1 MAERVKS
8 GEIKMTSF
16 FAPYK
21 KELIVGPFCKLVE
34 AVLELL
40 IPLIM
45 AEIIDKGIALADW
58 KFVLEY
64 SGLIVLTCTAGLC
77 FALVCQIFA
86 SRCSQGYGTDVRNA
100 LFKHINTLSP
110 EQFDAFGTPSL
121 LTRLSG
127 DINQLQVA
135 VAMLIRLVVRAPFII
150 IGSVIMAIILNPK
163 LSVVFIIATPII
175 AVSLFFIMRSTI
187 PRYKKVQREVDDL
200 SAVTRENLSGVRVV
214 RAFAREEEERE
225 RFNKEAKQL
234 ARAASTVG
242 AVSALLNPVSLLII
256 NLAITAV
263 VYFGGDM
270 VNIGDMTQGE
280 VTAFVNYLTQISLAL
295 VVTANLV
302 VIFTKA
308 SASSARVKEVLNTS
322 PAITD
327 GEGVEWGEEGAPRV
341 EFKDVSF
348 GYGGNDVLRHISF
361 KVYPSK
367 VVGVI
372 GGTGSGKSTLVNLL
386 PRFYDAREGSVLID
400 GRDVRDFKLK
410 QLRDRIGY
418 VPQRTVLFS
427 GTIRENMLW
436 GNPGATDEDIWQAL
450 KTAQAEEFVSK
461 LPQGLDTPVNQGG
474 KNFSGGQRQRL
485 TIARALVRRPEI
497 VIMDDSASALDFAT
511 DLKLRTAIRHDL
523 TDTTT
528 FIVSQRATSVRHADL
543 IIVLDAGVPVGM
555 GRHGELMRT
564 CDVYREIVHSQEDK
578 EGQHDEK

>member
-1 MAERVKS
+1 MAGKKVA

-58 KFVLEY
+58 KFVLKY
-64 SGLIVLTCTAGLC
+64 SGLIVLACTSGLC
-77 FALVCQIFA
+77 FSLVCQIFA

-100 LFKHINTLSP
+100 LFKHINSLSS
-110 EQFDAFGTPSL
+110 EQFDDFGTPSL

-150 IGSVIMAIILNPK
+150 IGSVVMAIILNPR
-163 LSVVFIIATPII
+163 LSLVFIAATPVI
-175 AVSLFFIMRSTI
+175 ALALFFIMRSTV
-187 PRYKKVQREVDDL
+187 PRYKKVQKKVDDL
-200 SAVTRENLSGVRVV
+200 SKVTRENLTGVRVV
-214 RAFAREEEERE
+214 RAFAKEEEERE
-225 RFNKEAKQL
+225 RFDGEAKAL
-234 ARAASTVG
+234 AKAASVVG
-242 AVSALLNPVSLLII
+242 AISALLNPASLLII

-270 VNIGDMTQGE
+270 VNTGDMTQGE
-280 VTAFVNYLTQISLAL
+280 VTAFVSYLTQISLAL
-295 VVTANLV
+295 VITVNLV

-308 SASSARVKEVLNTS
+308 SASGARVKEVLNTS
-322 PAITD
+322 PSVTD
-327 GEGVEWGEEGAPRV
+327 GEGVEWGEDGAPRV
-341 EFKDVSF
+341 EFKHVFF
-348 GYGGNDVLRHISF
+348 GYGGNDVLQDISF
-361 KVYPSK
+361 KIYPSK

-386 PRFYDAREGSVLID
+386 PRFYDVRRGSVLIN
-400 GRDVRDFKLK
+400 GRNVKDYKLK

-436 GNPGATDEDIWQAL
+436 GNPGATDEDIMQAL
-450 KTAQAEEFVSK
+450 RTAQAEEFVAK
-461 LPQGLDTPVNQGG
+461 LPEGLDTQVNQGG

-543 IIVLDAGVPVGM
+543 IIVLDGGVAVGM
-555 GRHGELMRT
+555 GRHDELMRT
-564 CDVYREIVHSQEDK
+564 CEVYREIVQSQEDK
-578 EGQHDEK
+578 EGRHDD

>member
-1 MAERVKS
+1 MAGKKVA

-58 KFVLEY
+58 KFVLKY
-64 SGLIVLTCTAGLC
+64 SGLIVLACTSGLC
-77 FALVCQIFA
+77 FSLVCQIFA

-100 LFKHINTLSP
+100 LFKHINSLSS
-110 EQFDAFGTPSL
+110 EQFDDFGTPSL

-150 IGSVIMAIILNPK
+150 IGSVVMAIILNPR
-163 LSVVFIIATPII
+163 LSLVFIAATPVI
-175 AVSLFFIMRSTI
+175 ALALFFIMRSTV
-187 PRYKKVQREVDDL
+187 PRYKKVQKKVDDL
-200 SAVTRENLSGVRVV
+200 SKVTRENLTGVRVV
-214 RAFAREEEERE
+214 RAFAKEEEERE
-225 RFNKEAKQL
+225 RFDGEAKAL
-234 ARAASTVG
+234 AKAASVVG
-242 AVSALLNPVSLLII
+242 AISALLNPVSLLII

-270 VNIGDMTQGE
+270 VNTGDMTQGE
-280 VTAFVNYLTQISLAL
+280 VTAFVSYLTQISLAL
-295 VVTANLV
+295 VITANLV

-308 SASSARVKEVLNTS
+308 SASGARVKEVLNTS
-322 PAITD
+322 PSVTD
-327 GEGVEWGEEGAPRV
+327 GEGVEWGEDGAPRV
-341 EFKDVSF
+341 EFKHVFF
-348 GYGGNDVLRHISF
+348 GYGGNDVLQDISF
-361 KVYPSK
+361 KIYPSK

-386 PRFYDAREGSVLID
+386 PRFYDVRRGSVLIN
-400 GRDVRDFKLK
+400 GRNVKDYKLK

-436 GNPGATDEDIWQAL
+436 GNPGATDEDIMQAL
-450 KTAQAEEFVSK
+450 RTAQAEEFVAK
-461 LPQGLDTPVNQGG
+461 LPEGLDTQVNQGG

-511 DLKLRTAIRHDL
+511 DLKLRTAIRHNL

-543 IIVLDAGVPVGM
+543 IIVLDGGVAVGM
-555 GRHGELMRT
+555 GRHDELMRT
-564 CDVYREIVHSQEDK
+564 CEVYREIVQSQEDK
-578 EGQHDEK
+578 EGRHDD

>member
-327 GEGVEWGEEGAPRV
+327 GEGVEWGEAGAPRV

>member
-1 MAERVKS
+1 MAGKKVA

-58 KFVLEY
+58 KFVLKY
-64 SGLIVLTCTAGLC
+64 SGLIVLTCTSGLC
-77 FALVCQIFA
+77 FSLVCQIFA

-100 LFKHINTLSP
+100 LFKHINSLSS
-110 EQFDAFGTPSL
+110 EQFDDFGTPSL

-150 IGSVIMAIILNPK
+150 IGSVVMAIILNPR
-163 LSVVFIIATPII
+163 LSLVFIAATPVI
-175 AVSLFFIMRSTI
+175 ALALFFIMRSTV
-187 PRYKKVQREVDDL
+187 PRYKKVQKKVDDL
-200 SAVTRENLSGVRVV
+200 SKVTRENLTGVRVV
-214 RAFAREEEERE
+214 RAFAKEEEERE
-225 RFNKEAKQL
+225 RFDGEAKEL
-234 ARAASTVG
+234 AKAASVVG
-242 AVSALLNPVSLLII
+242 AISALLNPVSLLII

-270 VNIGDMTQGE
+270 VNTGDMTQGE

-295 VVTANLV
+295 VITANLV

-308 SASSARVKEVLNTS
+308 SASGARVKEVLNTS
-322 PAITD
+322 PSVTD
-327 GEGVEWGEEGAPRV
+327 GEGVEWGEDGAPRV
-341 EFKDVSF
+341 EFKHVFF
-348 GYGGNDVLRHISF
+348 GYGGNDVLQDISF
-361 KVYPSK
+361 KIYPSK

-386 PRFYDAREGSVLID
+386 PRFYDVRRGSVLIN
-400 GRDVRDFKLK
+400 GRNVKDYKLK

-436 GNPGATDEDIWQAL
+436 GNPGATDEDIMQAL
-450 KTAQAEEFVSK
+450 RTAQAEEFVAK
-461 LPQGLDTPVNQGG
+461 LPEGLDTQVNQGG

-543 IIVLDAGVPVGM
+543 IIVLDGGVAVGM
-555 GRHGELMRT
+555 GRHDELMRT
-564 CDVYREIVHSQEDK
+564 CEVYREIVQSQEDK
-578 EGQHDEK
+578 EGRHDD

>member
-1 MAERVKS
+1 MAGKKVA

-58 KFVLEY
+58 KFVLKY
-64 SGLIVLTCTAGLC
+64 SGLIVLACTSGLC
-77 FALVCQIFA
+77 FSLVCQIFA

-100 LFKHINTLSP
+100 LFKHINSLSS
-110 EQFDAFGTPSL
+110 EQFDDFGTPSL

-150 IGSVIMAIILNPK
+150 IGSVVMAIILNPR
-163 LSVVFIIATPII
+163 LSLVFIAATPVI
-175 AVSLFFIMRSTI
+175 ALALFFIMRSTV
-187 PRYKKVQREVDDL
+187 PRYKKVQKKVDDL
-200 SAVTRENLSGVRVV
+200 SKVTRENLTGVRVV
-214 RAFAREEEERE
+214 RAFAKEEEERE
-225 RFNKEAKQL
+225 RFDGEAKEL
-234 ARAASTVG
+234 AKAASVVG
-242 AVSALLNPVSLLII
+242 AISALLNPVSLLII

-270 VNIGDMTQGE
+270 VNTGDMTQGE

-308 SASSARVKEVLNTS
+308 SASGARVKEILNTS
-322 PAITD
+322 PSVTD
-327 GEGVEWGEEGAPRV
+327 GEGVEWGEDGAPRV
-341 EFKDVSF
+341 EFKHVFF
-348 GYGGNDVLRHISF
+348 GYGGNDVLQDISF
-361 KVYPSK
+361 KIYPSK

-386 PRFYDAREGSVLID
+386 PRFYDVRRGSVLIN
-400 GRDVRDFKLK
+400 GRNVKDYKLK

-436 GNPGATDEDIWQAL
+436 GNPGATDEDIMQAL
-450 KTAQAEEFVSK
+450 RTAQAEEFVAK
-461 LPQGLDTPVNQGG
+461 LPEGLDTQVNQGG

-523 TDTTT
+523 RDTTT

-543 IIVLDAGVPVGM
+543 IIVLDGGVAVGM
-555 GRHGELMRT
+555 GRHDELMRT
-564 CDVYREIVHSQEDK
+564 CEVYREIVQSQEDK
-578 EGQHDEK
+578 EGRHDD

>member
-1 MAERVKS
+1 MAGKKVA

-58 KFVLEY
+58 KFVLKY
-64 SGLIVLTCTAGLC
+64 SGLIVLACTSGLC
-77 FALVCQIFA
+77 FSLVCQIFA

-100 LFKHINTLSP
+100 LFKHINSLSS
-110 EQFDAFGTPSL
+110 EQFDDFGTPSL

-150 IGSVIMAIILNPK
+150 IGSVVMAIILNPR
-163 LSVVFIIATPII
+163 LSLVFIAATPVI
-175 AVSLFFIMRSTI
+175 ALALFFIMRSTV
-187 PRYKKVQREVDDL
+187 PRYKKVQKKVDDL
-200 SAVTRENLSGVRVV
+200 SKVTRENLTGVRVV
-214 RAFAREEEERE
+214 RAFAKEEEERE
-225 RFNKEAKQL
+225 RFDGEAKAL
-234 ARAASTVG
+234 AKAASVVG
-242 AVSALLNPVSLLII
+242 AISALLNPVSLLII

-270 VNIGDMTQGE
+270 VNTGDMTQGE
-280 VTAFVNYLTQISLAL
+280 VTAFVSYLTQISLAL
-295 VVTANLV
+295 VITANLV

-308 SASSARVKEVLNTS
+308 SASGARVKEVLNTS
-322 PAITD
+322 PSITD
-327 GEGVEWGEEGAPRV
+327 GEGVEWGEDGAPRV
-341 EFKDVSF
+341 EFKHVFF
-348 GYGGNDVLRHISF
+348 GYGGNDVLQDISF
-361 KVYPSK
+361 KIYPSK

-386 PRFYDAREGSVLID
+386 PRFYDVRRGSVLIN
-400 GRDVRDFKLK
+400 GRNVKDYKLK

-436 GNPGATDEDIWQAL
+436 GNPGATDEDIMQAL
-450 KTAQAEEFVSK
+450 RTAQAEEFVAK
-461 LPQGLDTPVNQGG
+461 LPEGLDTQVNQGG

-543 IIVLDAGVPVGM
+543 IIVLDGGVAVGM
-555 GRHGELMRT
+555 GRHDELMRT
-564 CDVYREIVHSQEDK
+564 CEVYREIVQSQEDK
-578 EGQHDEK
+578 EGRHDD

>member
-1 MAERVKS
+1 MAGKKVA

-58 KFVLEY
+58 KFVLKY
-64 SGLIVLTCTAGLC
+64 SGLIVLACTSGLC
-77 FALVCQIFA
+77 FSLVCQIFA

-100 LFKHINTLSP
+100 LFKHINSLSS
-110 EQFDAFGTPSL
+110 EQFDDFGTPSL

-150 IGSVIMAIILNPK
+150 IGSVVMAIILNPR
-163 LSVVFIIATPII
+163 LSLVFIAATPVI
-175 AVSLFFIMRSTI
+175 ALALFFIMRSTV
-187 PRYKKVQREVDDL
+187 PRYKKVQKKVDDL
-200 SAVTRENLSGVRVV
+200 SKVTRENLTGVRVV
-214 RAFAREEEERE
+214 RAFAKEEEERE
-225 RFNKEAKQL
+225 RFDGEAKAL
-234 ARAASTVG
+234 AKAASVVG
-242 AVSALLNPVSLLII
+242 AISALLNPVSLLII

-270 VNIGDMTQGE
+270 VNTGDMTQGE
-280 VTAFVNYLTQISLAL
+280 VTAFVSYLTQISLAL
-295 VVTANLV
+295 VITANLV

-308 SASSARVKEVLNTS
+308 SASGARVKEVLNTS
-322 PAITD
+322 PSVTD
-327 GEGVEWGEEGAPRV
+327 GEGVEWGEDGAPRV
-341 EFKDVSF
+341 EFKHVFF
-348 GYGGNDVLRHISF
+348 GYGGNDVLQDISF
-361 KVYPSK
+361 KIYPSK

-386 PRFYDAREGSVLID
+386 PRFYDVRRGSVLIN
-400 GRDVRDFKLK
+400 GRNVKDYKLK

-436 GNPGATDEDIWQAL
+436 GNPGATDEDIMQAL
-450 KTAQAEEFVSK
+450 RTAQAEEFVAK
-461 LPQGLDTPVNQGG
+461 LPEGLDTQVNQGG

-511 DLKLRTAIRHDL
+511 DLKLRTAIRHNL

-543 IIVLDAGVPVGM
+543 IIVLDGGIAVGM
-555 GRHGELMRT
+555 GRHDELMRT
-564 CDVYREIVHSQEDK
+564 CEVYREIVQSQEDK
-578 EGQHDEK
+578 EGRHDD

>member
-1 MAERVKS
+1 MAERVNS
-8 GEIKMTSF
+8 GQLKMTSF

-45 AEIIDKGIALADW
+45 AEIIDNGIAKADW

-64 SGLIVLTCTAGLC
+64 SGLIALTCTAGLC

-86 SRCSQGYGTDVRNA
+86 SRCSQGFGTDVRNA
-100 LFKHINTLSP
+100 LFKHINSLSP
-110 EQFDAFGTPSL
+110 EQFDDFGTPSL

-150 IGSVIMAIILNPK
+150 IGSVIMAVILNPK

-175 AVSLFFIMRSTI
+175 AAALFFIMRSTI
-187 PRYKKVQREVDDL
+187 PRYKKVQRKVDDL
-200 SAVTRENLSGVRVV
+200 SAVTRENLTGVRVV
-214 RAFAREEEERE
+214 RAFAKEEEERE
-225 RFNKEAKQL
+225 RFDEEAKQL
-234 ARAASTVG
+234 AKAASVVG

-263 VYFGGDM
+263 VYFGGNM
-270 VNIGDMTQGE
+270 VNTGSMTQGE

-308 SASSARVKEVLNTS
+308 SASGARVREVLNTAPS
-322 PAITD
+322 ITD
-327 GEGVEWGEEGAPRV
+327 GEGVQWGEEGAPRV

-348 GYGGNDVLRHISF
+348 GYGGNDVLQNISF

-372 GGTGSGKSTLVNLL
+372 GGTGSGKSTLVNLM
-386 PRFYDAREGSVLID
+386 PRFYDTRKGSVLID
-400 GRDVRDFKLK
+400 GRDVRDYKLK

-427 GTIRENMLW
+427 GTIRDNMLW

-461 LPQGLDTPVNQGG
+461 LPEGLDTPVNQGG

-543 IIVLDAGVPVGM
+543 IIVLDGGIPVGM
-555 GRHGELMRT
+555 GRHDELMRT
-564 CDVYREIVHSQEDK
+564 CEVYREIVHSQEDK

>member
-1 MAERVKS
+1 
-8 GEIKMTSF
+8 MTSF

-21 KELIVGPFCKLVE
+21 KELIVGPFCKFVE

-45 AEIIDKGIALADW
+45 AEIIDNGIAKADW

-175 AVSLFFIMRSTI
+175 AVALFFIMRSTI
-187 PRYKKVQREVDDL
+187 PKYKKVQRKVDDL

-214 RAFAREEEERE
+214 RAFAKEEEERE
-225 RFNKEAKQL
+225 RFNREAKQL
-234 ARAASTVG
+234 ARAASVVG

-270 VNIGDMTQGE
+270 VNTGSMTQGE

-308 SASSARVKEVLNTS
+308 SASGARVKEVLNTS
-322 PAITD
+322 PSIVD

-341 EFKDVSF
+341 EFKNVSF
-348 GYGGNDVLRHISF
+348 GYGGNNDVLQDISF

-367 VVGVI
+367 VVGII
-372 GGTGSGKSTLVNLL
+372 GGTGSGKSTLVNLM
-386 PRFYDAREGSVLID
+386 PRFYDANKGEVLID
-400 GRDVRDFKLK
+400 GRNVRDFKLK

-427 GTIRENMLW
+427 GTIRDNMLW

-450 KTAQAEEFVSK
+450 RTAQAEEFVIK
-461 LPQGLDTPVNQGG
+461 LPNGLDTPVNQGG

-497 VIMDDSASALDFAT
+497 VIMDDSSSALDFAT
-511 DLKLRTAIRHDL
+511 DLKLRTAIRHNL

-528 FIVSQRATSVRHADL
+528 FIVSQRATSIRHADL
-543 IIVLDAGVPVGM
+543 IVVLDGGKPVGM
-555 GRHGELMRT
+555 GRHDELMRN
-564 CDVYREIVHSQEDK
+564 CEVYREIVHSQEDK
-578 EGQHDEK
+578 EGEHDER

>member
-1 MAERVKS
+1 MAGKKVA

-34 AVLELL
+34 AVFELL

-58 KFVLEY
+58 KFVLKY
-64 SGLIVLTCTAGLC
+64 SGLIVLTCTSGLC
-77 FALVCQIFA
+77 FSLVCQIFA
-86 SRCSQGYGTDVRNA
+86 SRCSQSYGTDVRNA
-100 LFKHINTLSP
+100 LFKHINALSS
-110 EQFDAFGTPSL
+110 EQFDDFGTPSL

-150 IGSVIMAIILNPK
+150 IGSVVMAIILNPR
-163 LSVVFIIATPII
+163 LSLVFIAATPVI
-175 AVSLFFIMRSTI
+175 ALALFFIMRSTV
-187 PRYKKVQREVDDL
+187 PRYKKVQKKVDDL
-200 SAVTRENLSGVRVV
+200 SKVTRENLTGVRVV
-214 RAFAREEEERE
+214 RAFAKEEEERE
-225 RFNKEAKQL
+225 RFDGEAKEL
-234 ARAASTVG
+234 AKAASVVG
-242 AVSALLNPVSLLII
+242 AISALLNPVSLLII

-270 VNIGDMTQGE
+270 VNTGDMTQGE

-308 SASSARVKEVLNTS
+308 SASGARVKEVLNTS
-322 PAITD
+322 PSVTD
-327 GEGVEWGEEGAPRV
+327 GEGVEWGEDGAPRV
-341 EFKDVSF
+341 EFRHVFF
-348 GYGGNDVLRHISF
+348 GYGGNDVLQDISF
-361 KVYPSK
+361 KIYPSK

-386 PRFYDAREGSVLID
+386 PRFYDVRRGSVLIN
-400 GRDVRDFKLK
+400 GRNVKDYKLK

-436 GNPGATDEDIWQAL
+436 GNPGATDEDIMQAL
-450 KTAQAEEFVSK
+450 RTAQAEEFVAK
-461 LPQGLDTPVNQGG
+461 LPEGLDTQVNQGG

-523 TDTTT
+523 RDTTT

-543 IIVLDAGVPVGM
+543 IIVLDGGVAVGM
-555 GRHGELMRT
+555 GRHDELMRT
-564 CDVYREIVHSQEDK
+564 CEVYREIVQSQEDK
-578 EGQHDEK
+578 EGRHDD

>member
-1 MAERVKS
+1 MAGKKVA

-58 KFVLEY
+58 KFVLKY
-64 SGLIVLTCTAGLC
+64 SGLIVLACTSGLC
-77 FALVCQIFA
+77 FSLVCQIFA

-100 LFKHINTLSP
+100 LFKHINSLSS
-110 EQFDAFGTPSL
+110 EQFDDFGTPSL

-150 IGSVIMAIILNPK
+150 IGSVVMAIILNPR
-163 LSVVFIIATPII
+163 LSLVFIAATPVI
-175 AVSLFFIMRSTI
+175 ALALFFIMRSTV
-187 PRYKKVQREVDDL
+187 PRYKKVQKKVDDL
-200 SAVTRENLSGVRVV
+200 SKVTRENLTGVRVV
-214 RAFAREEEERE
+214 RAFAKEEEERE
-225 RFNKEAKQL
+225 RFDGEAKAL
-234 ARAASTVG
+234 AKAASVVG
-242 AVSALLNPVSLLII
+242 AISALLNPVSLLII

-270 VNIGDMTQGE
+270 VNTGDMTQGE

-295 VVTANLV
+295 VITANLV

-308 SASSARVKEVLNTS
+308 SASGARVKEVLNTS
-322 PAITD
+322 PSVTD
-327 GEGVEWGEEGAPRV
+327 GEGVEWGEDGAPRV
-341 EFKDVSF
+341 EFKHVFF
-348 GYGGNDVLRHISF
+348 GYGGNDVLQDISF
-361 KVYPSK
+361 KIYPSK

-386 PRFYDAREGSVLID
+386 PRFYDVRRGSVLIN
-400 GRDVRDFKLK
+400 GRNVKDYKLK

-436 GNPGATDEDIWQAL
+436 GNPGATDEDIMQAL
-450 KTAQAEEFVSK
+450 RTAQAEEFVAK
-461 LPQGLDTPVNQGG
+461 LPEGLDTQVNQGG

-543 IIVLDAGVPVGM
+543 IIVLDGGVAVGM
-555 GRHGELMRT
+555 GRHDELMRT
-564 CDVYREIVHSQEDK
+564 CEVYREIVQSQEDK
-578 EGQHDEK
+578 EGRHDD

>member
-1 MAERVKS
+1 MAERVNS
-8 GEIKMTSF
+8 GQLKMTSF

-45 AEIIDKGIALADW
+45 AEIIDNGIAKADW

-64 SGLIVLTCTAGLC
+64 SGLIALTCTAGLC

-86 SRCSQGYGTDVRNA
+86 SRCSQGFGTDVRNA
-100 LFKHINTLSP
+100 LFKHINSLSP
-110 EQFDAFGTPSL
+110 EQFDDFGTPSL

-150 IGSVIMAIILNPK
+150 IGSVIMAVILNPK

-175 AVSLFFIMRSTI
+175 AAALFFIMRSTI
-187 PRYKKVQREVDDL
+187 PRYKKVQRKVDDL
-200 SAVTRENLSGVRVV
+200 SAVTRENLTGVRVV
-214 RAFAREEEERE
+214 RAFAKEEEERE
-225 RFNKEAKQL
+225 RFDEEAKQL
-234 ARAASTVG
+234 AKAAFVVG

-270 VNIGDMTQGE
+270 VNTGSMTQGE

-308 SASSARVKEVLNTS
+308 SASGARVREVLNTAPS
-322 PAITD
+322 ITD
-327 GEGVEWGEEGAPRV
+327 GEGVQWGEEGAPRV

-348 GYGGNDVLRHISF
+348 GYGGNDVLQNISF

-372 GGTGSGKSTLVNLL
+372 GGTGSGKSTLVNLM
-386 PRFYDAREGSVLID
+386 PRFYDTRKGSVLID
-400 GRDVRDFKLK
+400 GRDVRDYKLK

-427 GTIRENMLW
+427 GTIRDNMLW

-461 LPQGLDTPVNQGG
+461 LPEGLDTPVNQGG
-474 KNFSGGQRQRL
+474 KHFSGGQRQRL

-543 IIVLDAGVPVGM
+543 IIVLDGGIPVGM
-555 GRHGELMRT
+555 GRHDELMRT
-564 CDVYREIVHSQEDK
+564 CEVYREIVHSQEDK

>member
-1 MAERVKS
+1 MAERVNS
-8 GEIKMTSF
+8 GQLKMTSF

-45 AEIIDKGIALADW
+45 AEIIDNGIAKADW

-64 SGLIVLTCTAGLC
+64 SGLIALTCTAGLC

-86 SRCSQGYGTDVRNA
+86 SRCSQGFGTDVRNA
-100 LFKHINTLSP
+100 LFKHINSLSP
-110 EQFDAFGTPSL
+110 EQFDDFGTPSL

-150 IGSVIMAIILNPK
+150 IGSVIMAVILNPK

-175 AVSLFFIMRSTI
+175 AAALFFIMRSTI
-187 PRYKKVQREVDDL
+187 PRYKKVQRKVDDL
-200 SAVTRENLSGVRVV
+200 SAVTRENLTGVRVV
-214 RAFAREEEERE
+214 RAFAKEEEERE
-225 RFNKEAKQL
+225 RFDEEAKQL
-234 ARAASTVG
+234 AKAAFVVG

-270 VNIGDMTQGE
+270 VNTGSMTQGE

-308 SASSARVKEVLNTS
+308 SASGARVREVLNTAPS
-322 PAITD
+322 ITD
-327 GEGVEWGEEGAPRV
+327 GEGVQWGEEGAPRV

-348 GYGGNDVLRHISF
+348 GYGGNDVLQNISF

-372 GGTGSGKSTLVNLL
+372 GGTGSGKSTLVNLM
-386 PRFYDAREGSVLID
+386 PRFYDTRKGSVLID
-400 GRDVRDFKLK
+400 GRDVRDYKLK

-427 GTIRENMLW
+427 GTIRDNMLW

-461 LPQGLDTPVNQGG
+461 LPEGLDTPVNQGG

-543 IIVLDAGVPVGM
+543 IIVLDGGIPVGM
-555 GRHGELMRT
+555 GRHDELMRT
-564 CDVYREIVHSQEDK
+564 CEVYREIVHSQEDK

>member
-450 KTAQAEEFVSK
+450 KTAQAEEVVSK